1 MAPTR
6 AGKHD
11 GKGLGR
17 LGIWKERRERK
28 KVSPVAIDFTLS
40 DSQQE
45 LQKNARAL
53 PRACSVRFADDPDGD
68 LLASYA
74 FTDVAGGANFDSPMV
89 FPPLRRGQ
97 PGRATPAVA

>member
-17 LGIWKERRERK
+17 LGIWKETRERK

-45 LQKNARAL
+45 LQKNARAF
-53 PRACSVRFADDPDGD
+53 AESVLRP
-68 LLASYA
+68 
-74 FTDVAGGANFDSPMV
+74 VAGQIDRAAD
-89 FPPLRRGQ
+89 GQ
-97 PGRATPAVA
+97 PGYDSMLAARGEAPPVDR